1 VSDIVNK
8 DIEIAVI
15 GAGRFGRFWGKHL
28 SRFYPV
34 SFYDTDIS
42 CQPLVE
48 PFGNWAPLHECL
60 NKDFIFLTI
69 PIRGI
74 ENFLKEYSSHFAPG
88 TVLLDCASVK
98 MVVMDWFQQHLPENI
113 HFAATHPL
121 FGPDS
126 ARNGLEGHTIT
137 LIPGKIPFGL
147 YSSLVDLFSERMR
160 LRMLNISAEGHD
172 RLMAYNLS
180 LIHHLG
186 RTFHDMHISQISLK
200 MASLSKLNHIARVT
214 MNDSEE
220 LFYDFYH
227 FNPFAKEV
235 EENFLRSFRKI
246 SDNIGAYFKE
256 RKQTEDLT
264 CQ

>member
-1 VSDIVNK
+1 MSGIENK
-8 DIEIAVI
+8 DIEIAII
-15 GAGRFGRFWGKHL
+15 GAGRFGCFWGAHL

-34 SFYDTDIS
+34 SFYDTDTSRKPFI
-42 CQPLVE
+42 E
-48 PFGNWAPLHECL
+48 PFGKWMSLQKCL
-60 NKDFIFLTI
+60 SKDYIFLTI
-69 PIRGI
+69 PIRSI
-74 ENFLKEYSSHFAPG
+74 ENFLKEYAPYFTPG

-98 MVVMDWFQQHLPENI
+98 MVVMDWFQRNLPKEI
-113 HFAATHPL
+113 HYAATHPL

-126 ARNGLEGHTIT
+126 ARNGLEDHTIT
-137 LIPGKIPFGL
+137 LIPGRIPFQH
-147 YSSLVDLFSERMR
+147 YSFLVDLFAERMR
-160 LRMLNISAEGHD
+160 LRVLTLSAEEHD

-227 FNPFAKEV
+227 FNPFAKEA
-235 EENFLRSFRKI
+235 EKKFSKKFSENQR
-246 SDNIGAYFKE
+246 
-256 RKQTEDLT
+256 
-264 CQ
+264 